1 VIVHQILAAA
11 GPFDAVTGQA
21 LAFRR
26 CFDDWGWGGGDF
38 ASYVAPGTSHR
49 IVHRGSLRAGEQ
61 DVLLVHHSAVLPG
74 ADELLSGPQ
83 PLLLVYHNITP
94 PEWLWDVAPALGVHC
109 AVGRMQLP
117 DLVGRA
123 DVSAA
128 VSEFNAE
135 ELRQAGARDPIVL
148 PPLISPDHLTA
159 GGPQILSL
167 ETPSILF
174 VGRLSPH
181 KRQDAVIQ
189 AFALYRRRH
198 APGAQ
203 LHLVGSPI
211 GSAYPRRLHEL
222 ADRVAPGA
230 IHFESGLSQSDIA
243 ARYRNATAFLCLS
256 EHEGFCLPII
266 EALAA
271 GLPVVARRA
280 GAVPETLGDAGLIL
294 EPDDDLG
301 VVAEALHAV
310 ISDEALRD
318 ALARRGA
325 ARVAAYSPDVAMR
338 KLRAAVEAAVGVRS
352 AG

>member
-1 VIVHQILAAA
+1 MNVHQILAAA
-11 GPFDAVTGQA
+11 GRFDAVTGQA

-26 CFDDWGWGGGDF
+26 CFADWGWGGGDF
-38 ASYVAPGTSHR
+38 ASYVAPGTSPQIAHR
-49 IVHRGSLRAGEQ
+49 RELRAGER
-61 DVLLVHHSAVLPG
+61 DVMLVHHSAVLPG
-74 ADELLSGPQ
+74 AHELLSGPQ

-94 PEWLWDVAPALGVHC
+94 PEWLWDVAPALGVQC

-128 VSEFNAE
+128 VSEFNAG
-135 ELRQAGARDPIVL
+135 ELRRAGARAPIVI
-148 PPLISPDHLTA
+148 PPLIRADHLRA
-159 GGPQILSL
+159 PGSPARPPRS
-167 ETPSILF
+167 PSILF

-198 APGAQ
+198 APTAR

-211 GSAYPRRLHEL
+211 GSDYPRRLREL

-230 IHFESGLSQSDIA
+230 VHFESDLSDSELA
-243 ARYRNATAFLCLS
+243 GRYRDASAFLCLS
-256 EHEGFCLPII
+256 EHEGFCLPVV
-266 EALAA
+266 EALAN

-280 GAVPETLGDAGLIL
+280 GAVPETLGDAGLIV
-294 EPDDDLG
+294 EPDEDLG
-301 VVAEALHAV
+301 VVAEALELAV
-310 ISDEALRD
+310 GDDALRRE
-318 ALARRGA
+318 LARRGA
-325 ARVAAYSPDVAMR
+325 ARVAAYAPAVTAR
-338 KLRAAVEAAVGVRS
+338 KLRQAVEATVAARS

>member
-1 VIVHQILAAA
+1 MIVHQILAAA

-21 LAFRR
+21 LAFRN
-26 CFDDWGWGGGDF
+26 CFADWGWGGGDF
-38 ASYVAPGTSHR
+38 ASYVAPGASPRIAHR
-49 IVHRGSLRAGEQ
+49 HSLRADQ
-61 DVLLVHHSAVLPG
+61 HDVLLVHHSAVLPG

-94 PEWLWDVAPALGVHC
+94 PEWLWDVAPALGVQC

-148 PPLISPDHLTA
+148 PPLIMPDQLSGGRPQARSPHA
-159 GGPQILSL
+159 
-167 ETPSILF
+167 PSILF

-211 GSAYPRRLHEL
+211 GSAYPCRLREL

-230 IHFESGLSQSDIA
+230 VHFESDLSHSDIA

-280 GAVPETLGDAGLIL
+280 GAVPETLGDAGLIV

-301 VVAEALHAV
+301 VVAEALHAAV
-310 ISDEALRD
+310 SADSLR
-318 ALARRGA
+318 AELARRGA
-325 ARVAAYSPDVAMR
+325 GRVAAYAPDVAVR
-338 KLRAAVEAAVGVRS
+338 KLRQALEATVAARS